1 MKGRL
6 GRPRLPLRQKVPPL
20 LAKQRCFRS
29 CRAKRNKMSSESS
42 PDVLLRRRWLNLDP
56 FGPSNPELT
65 QRRGTTRFRQHSLRM
80 ISVNIVNGYDVAAMS
95 TMAVQRLRNYTR
107 PVCLQHFSA

>member
-42 PDVLLRRRWLNLDP
+42 PDVLLRRRRLNLDP
-56 FGPSNPELT
+56 FGLSNPELT
-65 QRRGTTRFRQHSLRM
+65 QRRGITRFHQHSLRM
-80 ISVNIVNGYDVAAMS
+80 MSVNSVNGYDVAAMS